1 MFSMT
6 SASNVMGCV
15 KTARPVTNQP
25 EIVIMD
31 AMIIGLEISAMVC
44 CFICNET
51 VFYFAFFLSQ
61 FYQRFFFTCHA
72 FTSVF
77 IIYSIYTIF
86 KTKNFK
92 TVHYKMLKGFVYT
105 DFEKKKMQS

>member
-1 MFSMT
+1 MGHMFSMT

-51 VFYFAFFLSQ
+51 VFYVAFFLSQ
-61 FYQRFFFTCHA
+61 FYQRFFFKCHA
-72 FTSVF
+72 LTSVF
-77 IIYSIYTIF
+77 IIYTIYIVF
-86 KTKNFK
+86 
-92 TVHYKMLKGFVYT
+92 
-105 DFEKKKMQS
+105 

>member
-1 MFSMT
+1 MEHMFSMT

-31 AMIIGLEISAMVC
+31 AMIIGLEISAVVC

-51 VFYFAFFLSQ
+51 VLYVAFFLSQ
-61 FYQRFFFTCHA
+61 FYQRFFFLNAMH
-72 FTSVF
+72 
-77 IIYSIYTIF
+77 
-86 KTKNFK
+86 
-92 TVHYKMLKGFVYT
+92 
-105 DFEKKKMQS
+105 

>member
-1 MFSMT
+1 MEHMFSMT

-51 VFYFAFFLSQ
+51 VFYFFLANFIKDFFL
-61 FYQRFFFTCHA
+61 HA
-72 FTSVF
+72 VHLPVCLSYTLYKQYLKQKFSKPF
-77 IIYSIYTIF
+77 II
-86 KTKNFK
+86 KC
-92 TVHYKMLKGFVYT
+92 
-105 DFEKKKMQS
+105 

>member
-15 KTARPVTNQP
+15 KTERPVTNQP

-31 AMIIGLEISAMVC
+31 AMIIGLEIAAMVC

-51 VFYFAFFLSQ
+51 VFYFAFFLCQ
-61 FYQRFFFTCHA
+61 FYQRFFLHA
-72 FTSVF
+72 MHLPVCLLYTLYIQYLKQKFSKPF
-77 IIYSIYTIF
+77 II
-86 KTKNFK
+86 KC
-92 TVHYKMLKGFVYT
+92 
-105 DFEKKKMQS
+105 